1 MLKSFS
7 LSQSRK
13 TMAIFPYI
21 WFLCIFSILKKKLSN
36 LVMSWKAFKQVGE
49 VIFTLLLPTT
59 PTVFAFPVPP
69 LTTSNPEKN
78 NNNKHDMI
86 IFLITEPGNT
96 KENCGICRQMPGAP
110 PVRSAVFVLFFFSPE
125 FCLWLFWLA
134 EAYPHNLT
142 KPQQIPNATTT
153 LCSWGEPRRPDPG
166 WLQTSPAMMQGRRS
180 K

>member
-1 MLKSFS
+1 MLRSFL

-13 TMAIFPYI
+13 TMAIFSYI
-21 WFLCIFSILKKKLSN
+21 WFLYIFSIMKKKLSN
-36 LVMSWKAFKQVGE
+36 LVIAWKTFKQVGE
-49 VIFTLLLPTT
+49 VIFTLLLPSLSVCPHCAT
-59 PTVFAFPVPP
+59 PHPQQPWENN
-69 LTTSNPEKN
+69 SNQ
-78 NNNKHDMI
+78 HDKI

-96 KENCGICRQMPGAP
+96 KENCGICRKMPRAS

-153 LCSWGEPRRPDPG
+153 LCSWGEPRRTDPG
-166 WLQTSPAMMQGRRS
+166 WLQTSPAMMQGRS